1 VKDFRRTPN
10 DDGFLGIQKCL
21 LRCGKNCFRDDAV
34 VFVFVAPL
42 ARDGEERATRIDDEE
57 E

>member
-1 VKDFRRTPN
+1 V
-10 DDGFLGIQKCL
+10 
-21 LRCGKNCFRDDAV
+21 LRCGKNFFRDADG

>member
-1 VKDFRRTPN
+1 VKDFRRHQN
-10 DDGFLGIQKCL
+10 DDGFLGIQKCV
-21 LRCGKNCFRDDAV
+21 LRCGKNFFRDDAV
-34 VFVFVAPL
+34 VFVAPL

>member
-1 VKDFRRTPN
+1 
-10 DDGFLGIQKCL
+10 L